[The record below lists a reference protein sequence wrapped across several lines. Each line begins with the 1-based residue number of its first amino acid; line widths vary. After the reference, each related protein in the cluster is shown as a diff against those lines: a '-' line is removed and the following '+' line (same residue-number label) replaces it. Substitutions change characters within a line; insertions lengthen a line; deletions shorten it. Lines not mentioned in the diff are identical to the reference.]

1 MRMTECGVLSA
12 AVLATVV
19 VLGSAVA
26 DSPPTPQPK
35 ANDKPALAPVSRAVP
50 VVPVLL
56 PGGVTDAAGEV
67 GYLTTPKGDS
77 LVAVD
82 LATGKV
88 LWQTKDANQ
97 ALVVD
102 GNLLVARSG
111 RDNRLRVVV
120 LDITAKGKRLLET
133 EPLEL
138 PSWAA
143 VERPWMYQGRAQ
155 KFVVE
160 GRIVGGNLELSWSAH
175 AGYWGG
181 ARPSPEQEKGK
192 TAEGQARVDL
202 KTGKVEMLPAK
213 VEGAVGKERPAFPP
227 DFTYARRTDE
237 FKDFPAEVKAVA
249 EKNGWTKG
257 SLLGPRAYGVRGVDK
272 NYVLQ
277 AVETKTGKVLWERP
291 VRELVVEHTP
301 R

>member
-1 MRMTECGVLSA
+1 MRMTKCGVLSA
-12 AVLATVV
+12 AVLATVF
-19 VLGSAVA
+19 LGGAVA

-35 ANDKPALAPVSRAVP
+35 ANDKPAPVPREAP

-56 PGGVTDAAGEV
+56 PGGVTDAAGAI
-67 GYLTTPKGDS
+67 GYLTVPGGDG

-82 LATGKV
+82 LETGKV

-102 GNLLVARSG
+102 GNRLVARSG

-120 LDITAKGKRLLET
+120 LDTTAKGKRLLET

-138 PSWAA
+138 PAWAVVA
-143 VERPWMYQGRAQ
+143 LPWTYQGKNRRFDIAGQ
-155 KFVVE
+155 M
-160 GRIVGGNLELSWSAH
+160 IGGNLELDWSAS

-181 ARPSPEQEKGK
+181 LRPSAEQEKGK
-192 TAEGQARVDL
+192 TAEGRARVDL
-202 KTGKVEMLPAK
+202 KTGKVEMLPAAK
-213 VEGAVGKERPAFPP
+213 VEGTVGKERPAFPP
-227 DFTYARRTDE
+227 DFTYVRRTDE
-237 FKDFPAEVKAVA
+237 FKDFPVEVKAVA

-257 SLLGPRAYGVRGVDK
+257 FLLGPRAYGVRGADK

-291 VRELVVEHTP
+291 IREWVVEHRP